1 MAKLK
6 NICMNIKKLFDYSV
20 PLVASATI
28 LVIGVIFVAIIGA
41 YTAYDIKL
49 AEDNVEVT
57 GSAKEAVVADTA
69 RLIINLDTRTG
80 INDQQSGYTRLEDAS
95 NKIVTYLESQGF
107 TDYETPAI
115 TSNPN
120 YTYPQYGE
128 PIFTGFS
135 VNRQIIIRSDNI
147 EKASTLANN
156 IEPFTGTNYNVTTQ
170 SLELTYSKLDE
181 MRVKLLSE
189 AIKDAKAR
197 AEAIASE
204 SGRSVKILRSA
215 SSGVV
220 QVLPEG
226 GIDISD
232 YGMYDTQSVHKE
244 VMVTVRATFE
254 L

>member
-1 MAKLK
+1 MSVRR
-6 NICMNIKKLFDYSV
+6 LFDYSV
-20 PLVASATI
+20 PLVAAATI
-28 LVIGVIFVAIIGA
+28 LIIGAIIVACIGA

-49 AEDNVEVT
+49 SRDNVEVT

-80 INDQQSGYTRLEDAS
+80 ITDQRFGYARLEGAS
-95 NKIVTYLESQGF
+95 EKIVAYLESQGF
-107 TDYETPAI
+107 TDYETPSM
-115 TSNPN
+115 TSYPN

-128 PIFTGFS
+128 PVFTGYS
-135 VNRQIIIRSDNI
+135 VNRQIIVRSNNI
-147 EKASTLANN
+147 DSISTLANN
-156 IEPFTGTNYNVTTQ
+156 IEPFTGTNYNVTIQ

-197 AEAIASE
+197 AEAIAKE
-204 SGRSVKILRSA
+204 SGRSVGVLRNA

-220 QVLPEG
+220 QVLPQG

-232 YGMYDTQSVHKE
+232 YGMYDTQSRNKE

>member
-1 MAKLK
+1 MS
-6 NICMNIKKLFDYSV
+6 IQKLFDYSV
-20 PLVASATI
+20 PVVAAATVLVLGA
-28 LVIGVIFVAIIGA
+28 VIVAGIGA

-49 AEDNVEVT
+49 SRDSVEVT
-57 GSAKEAVVADTA
+57 GSAKEPVTADTA

-80 INDQQSGYTRLEDAS
+80 STDQQSGYARLEGAS
-95 NKIVTYLESQGF
+95 DKIVAYLESKGF

-115 TSNPN
+115 TSSPT

-128 PIFTGFS
+128 PVFTGFS
-135 VNRQIIIRSDNI
+135 INRQILVRSSKIDEIN
-147 EKASTLANN
+147 ALANSV
-156 IEPFTGTNYNVTTQ
+156 EPFTGPNYNVTTQ

-181 MRVKLLSE
+181 VRIRLLSE

-204 SGRSVKILRSA
+204 SGRSVGVLRNA

-220 QVLPEG
+220 QVLPQG
-226 GIDISD
+226 GVDISD
-232 YGMYDTQSVHKE
+232 YGSYDTQSLHKE
-244 VMVTVRATFE
+244 IMVTVRATFE